1 MNLAGPLHEIAAVV
15 EAALA
20 GGEVLRRHFGGSFA
34 IAYKGDLDLVT
45 EADTESERVIVNIL
59 RRRAPDAA
67 ILGEEGGEQGP
78 ASDSRYLVDPLDG
91 TTNFAHGYPFFSVS
105 VALERRGELV
115 AAAVYDPIREELF
128 TAEKGQGAFLN
139 GRRLRVST
147 SGELG
152 RALLITGFPYDLKL
166 DLAGAL
172 RLFNRFMGE
181 ARAIRRDGA
190 ASLDLGYVAAGRADG
205 FWEEKLK
212 PWDMAAGAL
221 LVAEAGGSVTDLR
234 GRPFNWNGNEIVA
247 SNGVLHPHML
257 RVLAEPS
264 AVPTASDP

>member
-1 MNLAGPLHEIAAVV
+1 MANSLQELSAVV

-20 GGEVLRRHFGGSFA
+20 GGEVLCQRFGGSFS
-34 IAYKGDLDLVT
+34 IAYKGELDLVT
-45 EADTESERVIVNIL
+45 EADTDSERAIVEVL
-59 RRRAPDAA
+59 RRRAPGAA
-67 ILGEEGGEQGP
+67 ILAEEGGEQGGP
-78 ASDSRYLVDPLDG
+78 SDSRYIVDPLDG

-105 VALERRGELV
+105 VAFERQGQLV
-115 AAAVYDPIREELF
+115 AAAVYDPIHQELF

-139 GRRLRVST
+139 GRPLRVST
-147 SGELG
+147 SRELG

-166 DLAGAL
+166 DLSSAL

-190 ASLDLGYVAAGRADG
+190 ASLDLCYVAAGRADG

-221 LVAEAGGSVTDLR
+221 LVSEAGGRVTDLR
-234 GRPFNWNGNEIVA
+234 GHPFDWNGTEILA
-247 SNGVLHPHML
+247 SNGLLHESML
-257 RVLAEPS
+257 RVLAEPR
-264 AVPTASDP
+264 